1 MGVFPFTRNKDVL
14 PQLELLYKFKLNSYL
29 QTDLGAEPF
38 DKLVEMK
45 ETNIL
50 SNYHIS
56 QIGL

>member
-38 DKLVEMK
+38 DKLVELK
-45 ETNIL
+45 E
-50 SNYHIS
+50 
-56 QIGL
+56 